1 MKNEDGGRS
10 NAVIMGAAGVAAVA
24 AVAGVALMRS
34 RRGHRTGGWDDDA
47 PGRTARRSFGSK
59 SVDGRTVTI
68 AKPRSEVEAAL
79 KDAGLFMRVMP
90 ELVAFAPQGD
100 GRYAL
105 EFDLGGSSQRLVARI
120 VRSEPGRFLA
130 WHSCEGS
137 DIDAQGKFEFADAPG
152 DRGTRVTAIV
162 VTTPGTLGRAKA
174 KLTRTDP
181 ETLMR
186 HALKRLRMLLETGE
200 IAIAARSPS
209 LAAKEA

>member
-1 MKNEDGGRS
+1 MDKEQEGRTQ
-10 NAVIMGAAGVAAVA
+10 AVIIGAGVAAVA
-24 AVAGVALMRS
+24 AVAGVALMRTRS
-34 RRGHRTGGWDDDA
+34 NRRTSGWDDDA
-47 PGRTARRSFGSK
+47 PGRTARRGFGSK

-68 AKPRSEVEAAL
+68 GKPRSEVEAAL
-79 KDAGLFMRVMP
+79 TDAGLLMRAMP

-105 EFDLGGSSQRLVARI
+105 EFDLGGSSQRLIAKV
-120 VRSEPGRFLA
+120 VRAEPGRFLA
-130 WHSCEGS
+130 WQSCEGS
-137 DIDAQGKFEFADAPG
+137 DFDAQGKFEFADAPG

-162 VTTPGTLGRAKA
+162 VTTPGTFGRARA

-186 HALKRLRMLLETGE
+186 HALKRFRMLLETGE
-200 IAIAARSPS
+200 IAIAARSPA

>member
-1 MKNEDGGRS
+1 MSRHQGDRG
-10 NAVIMGAAGVAAVA
+10 NAVMIGAGVAAVA
-24 AVAGVALMRS
+24 AVAGVALMRT
-34 RRGHRTGGWDDDA
+34 RGNLRTGGWDDDA
-47 PGRTARRSFGSK
+47 PGRTARREFGSK

-68 AKPRSEVEAAL
+68 GKPRAEIEAAL
-79 KDAGLFMRVMP
+79 KDAGLLMRAMP
-90 ELVAFAPQGD
+90 QLVSFSPQSE

-105 EFDLGGSSQRLVARI
+105 EFDLGGSTQRLVARV
-120 VRSEPGRFLA
+120 VRAEPGRFLA
-130 WHSCEGS
+130 WQSCEGS
-137 DIDAQGKFEFADAPG
+137 DIDAQGRFEFADAPG

-186 HALKRLRMLLETGE
+186 HALKRFRMILETGE
-200 IAIAARSPS
+200 IAVAARSPA